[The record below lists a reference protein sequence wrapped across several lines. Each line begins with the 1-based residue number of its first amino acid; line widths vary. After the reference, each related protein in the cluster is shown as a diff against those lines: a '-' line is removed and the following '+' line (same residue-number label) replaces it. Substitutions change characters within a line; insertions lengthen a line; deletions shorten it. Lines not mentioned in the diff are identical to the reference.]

1 MRVLVICQYYY
12 PEQFR
17 INDICETL
25 VKEGNE
31 VTVLTGLPNYPTG
44 KIPKEYKF
52 FRKRKERLH
61 GVNIIRCF
69 EIARRKGFLFRILN
83 YISYAVSA
91 SCKALFIKKDYDVVY
106 VYQLSPILMAIPG
119 IIYKKKNHK
128 KLVLYCLDLWPD
140 SIKSFGINNDSKIY
154 KLMDRISKRIYKCA
168 DKILVSS
175 KMFQTEIQSINN
187 IEYLPQYAE
196 EIFNKKTPQEH
207 KECNFVFAGNIGKVQ
222 SIETIIKAANELKD
236 DSNIQIYIIG
246 DGSALKENQE
256 LVKKLK
262 LKNVIFY
269 GKKEISEM
277 QKYYN
282 FADAMIVTLG
292 KDEFAL
298 KTLPGK
304 VQACMATANPII
316 ASADG
321 ETKEVIEEAKCG
333 YCVTAGDYKKLANVM
348 KEFSLL
354 DRISKINLGENSFK
368 FYENNFKKKNFIK
381 KLIIILEKEG
391 NKNV

>member
-1 MRVLVICQYYY
+1 
-12 PEQFR
+12 
-17 INDICETL
+17 
-25 VKEGNE
+25 
-31 VTVLTGLPNYPTG
+31 
-44 KIPKEYKF
+44 
-52 FRKRKERLH
+52 
-61 GVNIIRCF
+61 
-69 EIARRKGFLFRILN
+69 
-83 YISYAVSA
+83 
-91 SCKALFIKKDYDVVY
+91 
-106 VYQLSPILMAIPG
+106 
-119 IIYKKKNHK
+119 
-128 KLVLYCLDLWPD
+128 
-140 SIKSFGINNDSKIY
+140 
-154 KLMDRISKRIYKCA
+154 
-168 DKILVSS
+168 
-175 KMFQTEIQSINN
+175 
-187 IEYLPQYAE
+187 
-196 EIFNKKTPQEH
+196 
-207 KECNFVFAGNIGKVQ
+207 
-222 SIETIIKAANELKD
+222 
-236 DSNIQIYIIG
+236 
-246 DGSALKENQE
+246 
-256 LVKKLK
+256 
-262 LKNVIFY
+262 
-269 GKKEISEM
+269 M